1 MKKYIFLVLFVSGVV
16 FGQNVQVISNEP
28 VTKIEQG
35 KFFYPQVSPTGES
48 IIFSSENYDGIW
60 QYTIANGK
68 IEKIIDSPGAGYEP
82 KFTSDGSQI
91 IYRKNK
97 YIHNLKYSS
106 IHKFDLLT
114 KADEILQTK
123 ARNVTPP
130 LERPKEAVA
139 FVVDKS
145 LVIKNI
151 PNKLQKTDFSNERIV
166 TIENTQMIVYQ
177 NGKRN
182 IYTPLED
189 GSYLWP
195 SVSPDGTKLLFTVAG
210 VGTFVTD
217 FDGNIISEIGYAHYP
232 KWSKDGKWIVY
243 MEDYD
248 DGYKVTSSELH
259 VVSVDGTIDV
269 ELTDTPNINEMYP
282 SWSPVA
288 NEIVYNTT
296 DGVIYKLKL
305 KID

>member
-60 QYTIANGK
+60 QYNTANGK
-68 IEKIIDSPGAGYEP
+68 IEKIIDAPGAGYEP
-82 KFTSDGSQI
+82 KFSLDGTQI
-91 IYRKNK
+91 IYREDQFINK
-97 YIHNLKYSS
+97 LKYSS
-106 IHKFDLLT
+106 IHEFDLKSKT
-114 KADEILQTK
+114 DEILQTK

-130 LERPKEAVA
+130 LERPREAVA
-139 FVVDKS
+139 YVVNKN

-151 PNKLQKTDFSNERIV
+151 SNKLRKTDFSNERIV

-177 NGKRN
+177 NGKRKV
-182 IYTPLED
+182 YAPLED

-195 SVSPDGTKLLFTVAG
+195 SVSPDETKLLFTVAG

-259 VVSVDGTIDV
+259 VVSVDGTVDV

>member
-1 MKKYIFLVLFVSGVV
+1 MKKYIILLLFVSGII
-16 FGQNVQVISNEP
+16 FAQNIQVISNEP
-28 VTKIEQG
+28 ITKVEQG
-35 KFFYPQVSPTGES
+35 KFYYPQVSPTGES

-60 QYTIANGK
+60 QYNTTSGK
-68 IEKIIDSPGAGYEP
+68 IEKIIDAPGSGYQP

-91 IYRKNK
+91 IYRENEF
-97 YIHNLKYSS
+97 IHNLKYSS

-114 KADEILQTK
+114 KTDEILQTK

-139 FVVDKS
+139 FVVDKNI
-145 LVIKNI
+145 VIKNI
-151 PNKLQKTDFSNERIV
+151 PNKLQKTDFSKERVV
-166 TIENTQMIVYQ
+166 TIENTQMVVYQ
-177 NGKRN
+177 NGERKV
-182 IYTPLED
+182 YAPLED

-195 SVSPDGTKLLFTVAG
+195 SISPDGEKLLFTVAG
-210 VGTFVTD
+210 VGTFVAD

-232 KWSKDGKWIVY
+232 KWSRDGKWIVY

-248 DGYKVTSSELH
+248 DGYKVTSSDLH
-259 VVSVDGTIDV
+259 VVSVDGTMDV
-269 ELTDTPNINEMYP
+269 KITNTPNVHEMYP
-282 SWSPVA
+282 SWSPIA
-288 NEIVYNTT
+288 DEIVYNTT